1 MQCLEAKYN
10 SLKEHAPEVKRED
23 VGHII
28 AAVPCPIQALYGKV
42 QVHANNGV
50 FVAKAGDNVLYAM
63 CSNCSV
69 GGEIDTEKS
78 LASTVQGMERS
89 RCPWVMYTEE
99 TFSKM
104 MQQMSKKA
112 RVQREGA

>member
-1 MQCLEAKYN
+1 MQCLEARYN
-10 SLKEHAPEVKRED
+10 SLKEHVPELKRED

-42 QVHANNGV
+42 QVHASNGV

-63 CSNCSV
+63 CSNCSLH
-69 GGEIDTEKS
+69 GKIDAEKS
-78 LASTVQGMERS
+78 LASIAEGMERS
-89 RCPWVMYTEE
+89 TCPWVKYTEE
-99 TFSKM
+99 TFNKM

-112 RVQREGA
+112 KV